1 MLPEVISHEKN
12 SCGPGGRSSGGF
24 AGRLCQVS
32 RALRQRADPEL
43 VPVRLPVRFVLRRR
57 RRRGLCVPERRQR
70 CLGSASGSQA
80 QAEQAQYTDKSYV
93 GDVEEVSSYSFTLP
107 EFSAPKSIADKLNT
121 FYADVAQQMISYTQT
136 DVYKKAQDLGAVGLL
151 SGTYTVEQT
160 DGSLKVTLSV
170 SVNYAGAADAET
182 HTRVDT
188 FDPATGEC
196 TGTEKN

>member
-1 MLPEVISHEKN
+1 MKKTAAALAAVLLAASLAACAKSPAPSGSAQIQSSSQSVSQ
-12 SCGPGGRSSGGF
+12 SVSSSGAA
-24 AGRLCQVS
+24 AGAGSASQS
-32 RALRQRADPEL
+32 AGSAASA
-43 VPVRLPVRFVLRRR
+43 
-57 RRRGLCVPERRQR
+57 
-70 CLGSASGSQA
+70 SASGSQT